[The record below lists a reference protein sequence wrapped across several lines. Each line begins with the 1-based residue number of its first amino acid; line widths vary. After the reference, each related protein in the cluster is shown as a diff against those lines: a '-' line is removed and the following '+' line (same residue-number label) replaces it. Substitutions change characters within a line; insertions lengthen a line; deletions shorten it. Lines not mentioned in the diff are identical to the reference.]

1 MFLLRFD
8 VVTQFCVTMM
18 LLRND
23 ITMPHRPSYNNSLCT
38 KHWEYVQSDLED
50 IDVSLL
56 NLWFQREGWF
66 FSSRVKDERLKP
78 HLMEMKLN
86 SSTPDKTITPSL
98 IQRPKGPRRW
108 RLTRRLVNQRERLAI
123 DDHTRLTAVHHFP
136 LSVSVIQPET
146 VRRDEQYSE
155 RPVKRDS

>member
-1 MFLLRFD
+1 MLWRNFVSRWCYCAMTSQCHIDLPITTLSVLNTESTSR
-8 VVTQFCVTMM
+8 VTWKTAMWV
-18 LLRND
+18 
-23 ITMPHRPSYNNSLCT
+23 
-38 KHWEYVQSDLED
+38 
-50 IDVSLL
+50 L
-56 NLWFQREGWF
+56 NLWFEREGWF

-86 SSTPDKTITPSL
+86 SSTPDKMITPSL
-98 IQRPKGPRRW
+98 IKRPKGPRRW